1 MNPIKYGYNYQE
13 IFPIYGLLS
22 SWSATYRFRK
32 RGPQLVSLVNLQ
44 LWCLSWLKFP
54 AQAERLVAQSFL
66 GRIGKAE
73 WTGEAPWN
81 CLTVIALNSY
91 NWEYNDI

>member
-1 MNPIKYGYNYQE
+1 MNPIKYGYKYQE
-13 IFPIYGLLS
+13 IFSIYSLLS

-54 AQAERLVAQSFL
+54 AQAERLVAQSSRQDL
-66 GRIGKAE
+66 EGGMDGGSTME
-73 WTGEAPWN
+73 LPY
-81 CLTVIALNSY
+81 SY
-91 NWEYNDI
+91 NP

>member
-13 IFPIYGLLS
+13 IFPILIYSLLS

-44 LWCLSWLKFP
+44 LWCLSWPKFP
-54 AQAERLVAQSFL
+54 AQAERLVAQSS
-66 GRIGKAE
+66 RQD
-73 WTGEAPWN
+73 
-81 CLTVIALNSY
+81 
-91 NWEYNDI
+91 WEGGMDGGSTMELPYYSP